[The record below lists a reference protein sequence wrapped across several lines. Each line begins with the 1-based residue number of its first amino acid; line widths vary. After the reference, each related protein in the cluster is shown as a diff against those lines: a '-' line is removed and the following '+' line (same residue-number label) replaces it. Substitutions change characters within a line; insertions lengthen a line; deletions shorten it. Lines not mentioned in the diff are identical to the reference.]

1 MTDFKE
7 LGRINREKII
17 DYLATV
23 GTWATVKRIQEG
35 TRIPDNG
42 TVYTHCHNLTRE
54 GVLIESKIEIMGKM
68 IFVYMVNLR

>member
-1 MTDFKE
+1 MKDFKE

-23 GTWATVKRIQEG
+23 GTWATVKTIREG

-42 TVYTHCHNLTRE
+42 TVYCHCHNLTRE
-54 GVLIESKIEIMGKM
+54 EVLIESKVEIMGKM
-68 IFVYMVNLR
+68 TFVYMVNTD